1 MRIGDDE
8 DDFEEEE
15 NDDSSDDEAGMEN
28 KGMINEDEEAD

>member
-1 MRIGDDE
+1 MTIGDDE

-28 KGMINEDEEAD
+28 KGLINEDEEAD